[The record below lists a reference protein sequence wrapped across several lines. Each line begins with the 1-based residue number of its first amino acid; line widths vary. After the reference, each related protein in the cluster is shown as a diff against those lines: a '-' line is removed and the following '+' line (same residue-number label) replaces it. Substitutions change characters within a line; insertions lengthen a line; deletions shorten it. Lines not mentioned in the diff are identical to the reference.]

1 MSKIDFLQK
10 FNETLIKTFLFS
22 IKFATLQISLFVSFF
37 ISSQTLV
44 SNLFVLFAIYFATSI
59 NQILFT
65 TFLVTSKRFY
75 LIMNDLFALFNKKLR
90 FSNLLH
96 YQNNVLFSS
105 IKRFNNFAFFVFQIR
120 MFIISQTRITLYFKL
135 ISNNDQ
141 KENEIKA

>member
-1 MSKIDFLQK
+1 
-10 FNETLIKTFLFS
+10 
-22 IKFATLQISLFVSFF
+22 
-37 ISSQTLV
+37 
-44 SNLFVLFAIYFATSI
+44 
-59 NQILFT
+59 
-65 TFLVTSKRFY
+65 
-75 LIMNDLFALFNKKLR
+75 MNDLFALFNKKLR